1 MAKTTFQ
8 GPVKSING
16 FQGVGTGNSVS
27 IAAGATS
34 LTVDDHAGRM
44 LYHNVAGAATLT
56 LPAINSSSDSGV
68 AGPGND
74 PNSANNLGAS
84 FEIYIGTTKT
94 GSFILQVANASDTMT
109 GNALM
114 VDTDTTDS
122 AEGFMTAAASDT
134 ITLNGSTTGGLA
146 GTIITCKA
154 IGANRWGV
162 QVTSGGTGD
171 LATPFSAA
179 VS

>member
-34 LTVDDHAGRM
+34 LTVDSHAGRM
-44 LYHNVAGAATLT
+44 LYHN
-56 LPAINSSSDSGV
+56 
-68 AGPGND
+68 
-74 PNSANNLGAS
+74 AS

-94 GSFILQVANASDTMT
+94 GDFVLQVANASDTMT

>member
-1 MAKTTFQ
+1 MANTTFQ
-8 GPVKSING
+8 GPVTSKAG
-16 FQGVGTGNSVS
+16 FITTGPANVVDADSSVS
-27 IAAGATS
+27 LTVATHSGKIVHNDAAGAVT
-34 LTVDDHAGRM
+34 
-44 LYHNVAGAATLT
+44 YT
-56 LPAINSSSDSGV
+56 LPATNANSDSAV
-68 AGPGND
+68 AGPGAD
-74 PNSANNLGAS
+74 LNNLSNVGAK
-84 FEIYIGTTKT
+84 FEIFSSITKT
-94 GSFILQVANASDTMT
+94 GDLVVQVANATDVMIGSASFIDDTSD
-109 GNALM
+109 NM
-114 VDTDTTDS
+114 V
-122 AEGFMTAAASDT
+122 GFETASTSDT

>member
-16 FQGVGTGNSVS
+16 FQSVGTGNSVS
-27 IAAGATS
+27 IGAGATS
-34 LTVDDHAGRM
+34 LTVDTHAGRM

-84 FEIYIGTTKT
+84 FEIYIGADKS
-94 GSFILQVANASDTMT
+94 GDFVLQVANASDTMT
-109 GNALM
+109 GNALI
-114 VDTDTTDS
+114 VDTDTNDTG
-122 AEGFMTAAASDT
+122 EGFMTAAASDT
-134 ITLNGSTTGGLA
+134 ITLNGSTKGGKA
-146 GTIITCKA
+146 GSIITCKA

-171 LATPFSAA
+171 LVTPFSAA

>member
-27 IAAGATS
+27 IGAGATS
-34 LTVDDHAGRM
+34 LTVDTHAGRM

-94 GSFILQVANASDTMT
+94 GSFILQVANANDTMT
-109 GNALM
+109 GNAII
-114 VDTDTTDS
+114 VDTDTNDN

-134 ITLNGSTTGGLA
+134 ITLNGSTTGGVTFA
-146 GTIITCKA
+146 KIECTVIASGKWKVDVISGCTGTP
-154 IGANRWGV
+154 
-162 QVTSGGTGD
+162 
-171 LATPFSAA
+171 ATPFSAA